1 MFWILQSN
9 HQGGEL
15 YDMGIRAQ
23 FVRDLPIFE
32 EFCFDHVG
40 FRSQFLFNLFSLYGY
55 VHNKHIPITW

>member
-23 FVRDLPIFE
+23 FVRDLPISE

-40 FRSQFLFNLFSLYGY
+40 FRSQFYSIFLVYTDMYIINIFL
-55 VHNKHIPITW
+55 